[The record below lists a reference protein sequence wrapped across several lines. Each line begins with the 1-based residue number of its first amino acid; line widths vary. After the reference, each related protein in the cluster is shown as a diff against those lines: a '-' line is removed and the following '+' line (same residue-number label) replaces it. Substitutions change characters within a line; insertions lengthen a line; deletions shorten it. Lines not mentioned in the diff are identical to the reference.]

1 MKNQLFIFLA
11 LVALLCVSCNISE
24 RIVFNDDMS
33 GQYESAFDMSS
44 IMKLTNQA
52 APKDPDKEYKVMDT
66 LMVFSEIMETYKD
79 SISQLSVEEQTKL
92 EKLKGM
98 TMRMHMDEREGIFKM
113 KVVKGFSNFDDI
125 AFISNDMNDLF
136 DVAKQQG
143 GANDEQSPV
152 DDLMKAQPVTYTF
165 DNNVFRRVDI
175 ETLIEEDAAFSK
187 QAKDNTSATKTES
200 NSEMGDQMDEM
211 LGQFT
216 EVLKKSTMTLE
227 YVFPRVV
234 TSVSHEGATVSDD
247 GKTVT
252 FVIDMQTLQEEKELL
267 KSFEVVLEEK

>member
-1 MKNQLFIFLA
+1 MKNQLFILLA
-11 LVALLCVSCNISE
+11 IVALLFVSCNISE

-33 GQYESAFDMSS
+33 GQYESAFDLSS
-44 IMKLTNQA
+44 IMQLAKQA
-52 APKDPDKEYKVMDT
+52 APEDPDKVYKVMDT
-66 LMVFSEIMETYKD
+66 LMVFSEIMETHKD
-79 SISQLSVEEQTKL
+79 SISQLSIEEQTRL

-98 TMRMHMDEREGIFKM
+98 SMLMQMDEKEGIFKM
-113 KVVKGFSNFDDI
+113 KVQKSFNTFEEI
-125 AFISNDMNDLF
+125 AFISNDLNDLF
-136 DVAKQQG
+136 DVAKEQG
-143 GANDEQSPV
+143 GANDSQSPT
-152 DDLMKAQPVTYTF
+152 DDFIKAEPVTYTF
-165 DNNVFRRVDI
+165 KNNVFRRVDI
-175 ETLIEEDAAFSK
+175 ETLKEEDASFSNK
-187 QAKDNTSATKTES
+187 VDENTSATKTES

-211 LGQFT
+211 MGQFT

-234 TSVSHEGATVSDD
+234 KSVSHEGATVSDD

>member
-1 MKNQLFIFLA
+1 MKNQLFILLA
-11 LVALLCVSCNISE
+11 LVALLCVGCNISE

-44 IMKLTNQA
+44 IMKLAKQA
-52 APKDPDKEYKVMDT
+52 TPEDPDKEYKVMDT

-79 SISQLSVEEQTKL
+79 SISQLSVKEQTKL

-113 KVVKGFSNFDDI
+113 KVQKGFSNFDQI

-143 GANDEQSPV
+143 GANEAQSPV
-152 DDLMKAQPVTYTF
+152 DDFMKAEPVTYTF
-165 DNNVFRRVDI
+165 ENNVFRRVDI
-175 ETLIEEDAAFSK
+175 ETLKEEDTDFSNK
-187 QAKDNTSATKTES
+187 VDENTSDTKTES
-200 NSEMGDQMDEM
+200 NSEMGDQLDEM
-211 LGQFT
+211 MGQFT

-234 TSVSHEGATVSDD
+234 ASVSHEGATVSDD

-252 FVIDMQTLQEEKELL
+252 FVIDMHTLQEEKELL

>member
-44 IMKLTNQA
+44 IMKLANQA

-98 TMRMHMDEREGIFKM
+98 TMRMHMDE
-113 KVVKGFSNFDDI
+113 
-125 AFISNDMNDLF
+125 
-136 DVAKQQG
+136 
-143 GANDEQSPV
+143 
-152 DDLMKAQPVTYTF
+152 
-165 DNNVFRRVDI
+165 
-175 ETLIEEDAAFSK
+175 
-187 QAKDNTSATKTES
+187 
-200 NSEMGDQMDEM
+200 
-211 LGQFT
+211 
-216 EVLKKSTMTLE
+216 
-227 YVFPRVV
+227 
-234 TSVSHEGATVSDD
+234 
-247 GKTVT
+247 
-252 FVIDMQTLQEEKELL
+252 
-267 KSFEVVLEEK
+267 